1 MERPAQISFL
11 LLFVALLVIASLN
24 LGTCMLTVFFGHLAL
39 QFFGRFRNKLVSAS
53 LYLVSALTIL
63 AGLCFLASRA
73 YRTLPQIA
81 DQAIPAM
88 VAYAERNGIDLPFT
102 DFESLKSTALSEA
115 REGISTLGRYAR
127 IASFQSLL
135 VLAGLVIALSM
146 FLNPTWTSRSAPSTG
161 GQNAYDTITRELS
174 LRFERLYQSFAWV
187 MGAQIV
193 ISGINTAVTA
203 VFLAIGGYPY
213 ALLLISLVFL
223 CGLLPIVGNLISNA
237 VIVAVG
243 FTLSPKTGIIALV
256 LLVVIHKLE
265 YFLNSKIV
273 GKRIDS
279 PVWLTLI
286 ALLIGERIMGVPGM
300 IIAPVLLHYIK
311 TEAYAFQHLPRTA
324 DLPVEPLISR

>member
-11 LLFVALLVIASLN
+11 LLFVALVLIATLDLGACLV
-24 LGTCMLTVFFGHLAL
+24 TVLFGHLAL
-39 QFFGRFRNKLVSAS
+39 QFFSRFRNKLLSAF
-53 LYLVSALTIL
+53 LYLVSAIAIV

-88 VAYAERNGIDLPFT
+88 AAYAERNGIDLPFT
-102 DFESLKSTALSEA
+102 DYESLKSTALSEA

-146 FLNPTWTSRSAPSTG
+146 FLNPTWTSRSAPSTQTQG
-161 GQNAYDTITRELS
+161 VYESVTKELS

-193 ISGINTAVTA
+193 ISGINTALTA
-203 VFLAIGGYPY
+203 FFLAIGGYPY
-213 ALLLISLVFL
+213 APLLIPLVFL
-223 CGLLPIVGNLISNA
+223 CGLLPIVGNLVSNT

-256 LLVVIHKLE
+256 FLVVIHKLE

-273 GKRIDS
+273 GRRIDS

-286 ALLIGERIMGVPGM
+286 ALLLGERIMGVPGM

-311 TEAYAFQHLPRTA
+311 TEAYAFQYFPRTA
-324 DLPVEPLISR
+324 DSPPSSR